1 MFKKIHSKFTN
12 KMIEIYVKFSY
23 PTSNTYTLDI
33 SWRRNYLYR
42 IIDFLDVVI
51 I

>member
-23 PTSNTYTLDI
+23 PTSNTYTLI
-33 SWRRNYLYR
+33 LVGGE
-42 IIDFLDVVI
+42 IIFIGLSIFLML
-51 I
+51 